1 MENISLRKMFEE
13 SKDSLHNQLRGKML
27 PRDYQQIQNVV
38 KDTFVKFLATDNEF
52 RINLIDADVQLLN
65 SIIRMYSSFCDASI
79 NDSID
84 YAKLSKTTEK
94 EISVPEESSK
104 ENISKDFAYLI
115 PTLVSAFIRPWLT
128 IPVAVATVGVKYASS
143 RRLSTRRV
151 KVVEKEVEISQPISE
166 ELISS
171 IIGALDKLCGE
182 IDDIINS
189 ARRNREEIKNHYE
202 GLLRE
207 RTLDKMYPQ
216 LLSSL
221 RYVWKEN
228 KEKSQNE
235 GKAVESLISDFEN
248 YGYKV
253 VELTP
258 ENRSCFSFTDNPRVE
273 KEIMYLPAVVRINE
287 NGETEDIVENGI
299 VHVPKQ
305 YYGTNNKSNK
315 VYRRN

>member
-1 MENISLRKMFEE
+1 METSLKKMFEE
-13 SKDSLHNQLRGKML
+13 SKDSLHSQLCGKML

-38 KDTFVKFLATDNEF
+38 KDTFVKLLATNNEF

-94 EISVPEESSK
+94 EVSVPEENST
-104 ENISKDFAYLI
+104 ENISKDIAYLI

-143 RRLSTRRV
+143 RRLRTRRV
-151 KVVEKEVEISQPISE
+151 KVVEKEVEMSQPISE

-182 IDDIINS
+182 IDDIISS
-189 ARRNREEIKNHYE
+189 AKRNREEIKNHYE
-202 GLLRE
+202 RLLRE

-228 KEKSQNE
+228 KEKKQNE
-235 GKAVESLISDFEN
+235 SQAVECLISDFEN

-258 ENRSCFSFTDNPRVE
+258 ENRSCFSFTVNPRVE
-273 KEIMYLPAVVRINE
+273 EETMYLPAVVRINK
-287 NGETEDIVENGI
+287 NGEAENMVENGI
-299 VHVPKQ
+299 VYVPKQ
-305 YYGTNNKSNK
+305 
-315 VYRRN
+315 

>member
-305 YYGTNNKSNK
+305 
-315 VYRRN
+315 